1 MPGFSTTEGSH
12 KSVSN
17 RNELNAS
24 VTLLIIGIVAL
35 VLMLLAA
42 IGSRSGGE
50 INRPEWRGAQLNETQ
65 ETFDIHTAAPA
76 Q

>member
-12 KSVSN
+12 KSVNS

-24 VTLLIIGIVAL
+24 VTLLVIGIVAL

-50 INRPEWRGAQLNETQ
+50 IKRPQWRGAQVNETQ
-65 ETFDIHTAAPA
+65 ETFDIHTPEPV